1 MSDQILD
8 LKLSVIS
15 FYRKV
20 AENITAETEIAF
32 EERCAEQFLRQFLV
46 CYCFKISNAT
56 LERPWFRANDSAEQN
71 EKARKMYE
79 SLMTVTLR
87 KPDSE
92 RYRLF
97 SDEVKQKAFERY
109 GDSVYGDDEV
119 SVSVTEKYF
128 LNNLKVF

>member
-1 MSDQILD
+1 
-8 LKLSVIS
+8 
-15 FYRKV
+15 
-20 AENITAETEIAF
+20 
-32 EERCAEQFLRQFLV
+32 
-46 CYCFKISNAT
+46 
-56 LERPWFRANDSAEQN
+56 
-71 EKARKMYE
+71 MYE